1 MLVISFLFSPPS
13 CGLVFRQC
21 FDPGRGRIA
30 VKNGRFTEEKIAYA
44 LHQAET
50 GTSVAEVI
58 RKIGM
63 RACTQQVG

>member
-1 MLVISFLFSPPS
+1 M
-13 CGLVFRQC
+13 
-21 FDPGRGRIA
+21 
-30 VKNGRFTEEKIAYA
+30 KKGRFTEEQIAYA

-63 RACTQQVG
+63 RASTQQVG